1 MFEKRYKSHHDVENI
16 LSKYIKKEAAN
27 KKDFLEILEKE
38 NSSKELGLYLHT
50 PYCDKICSFC
60 NMNRKKV
67 DAELEEYHEYLC
79 QQIEYYG
86 KFPFCQSS
94 ELEVVFF
101 GGGTPT
107 IYSNRQLENILQC
120 LQKNFKFSNSY
131 EMTFET
137 TLHNLSVEKAKLLQ
151 ANGVNRLSVGIQTFS
166 DRGRKILNR
175 SFGKKEAF
183 QRLKALREAF
193 HGLLCID
200 IIYNYP
206 EQSDEEVLEDIR
218 FASQLGIDSISFYSL
233 MIQEGSEILKNLSKE
248 SIETFYDVKRDEQ
261 LHNLFYQEALTR
273 GYHLLEL
280 TKITNGKDKYRYI
293 RSRNLLPIGVGAGGH
308 LENIGCYHMNKKMTF
323 YSKNP
328 ENTQKLTQLSVFF
341 QFDSF
346 SDKKLQELAEKEYP
360 RLRRKIE
367 EYIQQGWIQFDGEN
381 FSYTT
386 NGVFWGNNINAELLE
401 MALSYSIKIE

>member
-137 TLHNLSVEKAKLLQ
+137 TLHNPV
-151 ANGVNRLSVGIQTFS
+151 
-166 DRGRKILNR
+166 
-175 SFGKKEAF
+175 
-183 QRLKALREAF
+183 
-193 HGLLCID
+193 
-200 IIYNYP
+200 
-206 EQSDEEVLEDIR
+206 
-218 FASQLGIDSISFYSL
+218 
-233 MIQEGSEILKNLSKE
+233 
-248 SIETFYDVKRDEQ
+248 
-261 LHNLFYQEALTR
+261 
-273 GYHLLEL
+273 
-280 TKITNGKDKYRYI
+280 
-293 RSRNLLPIGVGAGGH
+293 
-308 LENIGCYHMNKKMTF
+308 
-323 YSKNP
+323 
-328 ENTQKLTQLSVFF
+328 
-341 QFDSF
+341 
-346 SDKKLQELAEKEYP
+346 
-360 RLRRKIE
+360 
-367 EYIQQGWIQFDGEN
+367 
-381 FSYTT
+381 SYTHLRAHET
-386 NGVFWGNNINAELLE
+386 
-401 MALSYSIKIE
+401 

>member
-1 MFEKRYKSHHDVENI
+1 MFRKRYKSHHDVANI
-16 LSKYIKKEAAN
+16 LSKYTKKENATE
-27 KKDFLEILEKE
+27 KDFLNLLYQQ
-38 NSSKELGLYLHT
+38 NPSKQLGLYLHT

-67 DAELEEYHEYLC
+67 DAELEEYHQYLC

-86 KFPFCQSS
+86 QFPFCQSS
-94 ELEVVFF
+94 ELDVVFF

-107 IYSNRQLENILQC
+107 IYSHRQLQNILQC
-120 LQKNFKFSNSY
+120 LQKNFHFSSSY

-137 TLHNLSVEKAKLLQ
+137 TLHNLGVEKAKLLQ
-151 ANGVNRLSVGIQTFS
+151 DHGVNRLSVGIQTFS

-175 SFGKKEAF
+175 SFPKEESI
-183 QRLKALREAF
+183 QKLKELRKAF

-218 FASQLGIDSISFYSL
+218 IASELGVDSISFYSL
-233 MIQEGSEILKNLSKE
+233 MIQEGSEILKNISKE
-248 SIETFYDVKRDEQ
+248 SVEKFYDVKRDEQ
-261 LHNLFYQEALTR
+261 LHNLFYHEALQR

-280 TKITNGKDKYRYI
+280 TKITNGRDKYQYI
-293 RSRNLLPIGVGAGGH
+293 RTHNLLPIGVGAGGH
-308 LENIGCYHMNKKMTF
+308 IENISCYHMNKKMSF
-323 YSKNP
+323 YSKTP
-328 ENTQKLTQLSVFF
+328 EESIKMSQLSGLF

-346 SDKKLQELAEKEYP
+346 SEVELKELSGANYWKLRKKL
-360 RLRRKIE
+360 E
-367 EYIQQGWIQFDGEN
+367 EYIQSGWLEYKNEQF
-381 FSYTT
+381 FYTK

-401 MALSYSIKIE
+401 ISFSDIVH